1 MLKNMKI
8 GKKLIVTFIL
18 VALISS
24 IGSVVGF
31 FMLQNMD
38 SGYGNAL
45 IKYGFAQGDVG
56 RLSAEFNNSRS
67 ILQEM
72 IIAADQQTIQSA
84 VVNLDKSGA
93 AIDQDLVE
101 VQKTL
106 VGLTETGHY
115 NMIQENL
122 EAYKDL
128 KSRVVE
134 LASGNNDEQAN
145 RLLVTE
151 GAPIFDNLT
160 TSINTLFSEKTSKG
174 DQISANLTAQRNTTT
189 VSMLAILVI
198 TLVLSLIIALA
209 ISRSISRPVKDMV
222 EAARKMAKG
231 DLQVQVSVNSRDEIG
246 QLSAAFTE
254 SIASIRSYIADI
266 TNVLGEI
273 ERGNLTV
280 LPALDYNGDYAD
292 LKDSCLGILASFNDT
307 LGQINQTSEQVSSGA
322 SQITDSSQALAQG
335 ATEQASSVEEL
346 AASISEISTQVQQ
359 NAAHATD
366 ASRNV
371 NNVRAEI
378 EISNRHMGEMVGAMS
393 QISESSGQIGKIIKT
408 IEDIAFQTNILA
420 LNAAVEAAKAG
431 AAGKGFAVV
440 ADEVRNLASKSAEAA
455 KNTTDLIENSMK
467 QVKNGT
473 RIANETANSLLLV
486 VDNTKAVADIVDQI
500 SRASKQQADSIGQIT
515 LGVEQISSVVQTN
528 SATAE
533 ESAAASEELS
543 GQAQTMKELVG
554 KFKLNKMAL

>member
-8 GKKLIVTFIL
+8 GKKLIATFIL
-18 VALISS
+18 VAFISS

-84 VVNLDKSGA
+84 VDNLDKSGA
-93 AIDQDLVE
+93 AIDQDLAE
-101 VQKTL
+101 IQKTL
-106 VGLTETGHY
+106 VGVTETGHY

-134 LASGNNDEQAN
+134 LALENNDEQAN

-160 TSINTLFSEKTSKG
+160 TSISTLFSEKTSKG
-174 DQISANLTAQRNTTT
+174 DQISADLTAQRNTTT

-280 LPALDYNGDYAD
+280 IPALDYNGDYAD
-292 LKDSCLGILASFNDT
+292 LKDSCLGILASFNNT
-307 LGQINQTSEQVSSGA
+307 LSQINQASGQVSSGA
-322 SQITDSSQALAQG
+322 SQISDSSQALAQG

-346 AASISEISTQVQQ
+346 AASISEISAQVQQ

-420 LNAAVEAAKAG
+420 LNAAVEAARAG

-500 SRASKQQADSIGQIT
+500 SKSSKQQADSIGQIT
-515 LGVEQISSVVQTN
+515 SGVEQISSVVQTN